1 MGEIIVNNYFYLVY
15 LDFRILFQHVIS
27 RKSCNQVT
35 IGNVK
40 KFYILGTKYLKFS
53 VCFLLIAHFIFRL
66 GSCKVLSSHLWLV
79 ATILIEEAKGERYMH
94 VYSHPMTL
102 YGVSFFVCLQ
112 DWGLNIGTHLLGSRS
127 TTEPLLQPKE

>member
-53 VCFLLIAHFIFRL
+53 VCFLLITHFIFRL

-79 ATILIEEAKGERYMH
+79 AIILIEEAKGECCMH
-94 VYSHPMTL
+94 VYSHPMML
-102 YGVSFFVCLQ
+102 YGVSLFVCLFA
-112 DWGLNIGTHLLGSRS
+112 GLGFEHRDSLARQ
-127 TTEPLLQPKE
+127 PLYY